1 MQKKSSF
8 PPSHRA
14 QGNYLM
20 PREAGTPRPTCK
32 AYPPGERPSRFETS
46 GLFRYIGDT
55 SAISDG
61 LQGFPAGSPMMTGL
75 VATKKYLFWRIS
87 RHEFE
92 TFE

>member
-8 PPSHRA
+8 PPSQRA

-75 VATKKYLFWRIS
+75 EIGRAHV
-87 RHEFE
+87 
-92 TFE
+92 